1 MIRFLSIFKINSRRL
16 SSFFLPLVRKAQIY
30 VTPEE
35 YASFYLNI
43 LILTSLCFVVL
54 AVALADVILPLLVC
68 VPLQVT
74 PLILLKIFSDKRK
87 ISIEKELPFFLA
99 ISYVLSFRSSSPIEE
114 TFDVI
119 SRSGKTNFPALSL
132 EGGILARNLAYTQG
146 NRLDVVENTLSS
158 TPSGS
163 LSLFVR
169 NYMTTLRTGGKMS
182 SFLLGEVQ
190 RAITSLLSKWSSFV
204 TNASTLLEASFVFLA
219 ILPIGLGILYS
230 SLTLPSQLYFMLTL
244 FSLAATSFF
253 ALFVFELTQPR
264 IGDKKFSIYPMII
277 LLLSLSFFLF
287 LYVEGVINAVELGLF
302 LLISSLV
309 YIFPSYRFFSR
320 ISRGEEEAA
329 SLLHFISEYSK
340 AGSPSFNIL
349 YEALKKEAFS
359 TIRKTL
365 TSFISSLYSGLK
377 PVDAV
382 KRLKDASW
390 LVRYAFLLVAVAF
403 EVGAGYEQAETVSS
417 LFKSIVQA
425 KKTIKSSAIPFVLT
439 GCIVPPISLFAIWF
453 LSGLKGSILSLY
465 GSQFSMTF
473 AVVSVYLSSI
483 ASGIILSKF
492 YSMSLRSMY
501 ALPLTF
507 LSTLLA
513 TIFLGIG

>member
-1 MIRFLSIFKINSRRL
+1 MIRLLSIFKINSGRL
-16 SSFFLPLVRKAQIY
+16 SSFFQPLLLKAQIY

-35 YASFYLNI
+35 YTSFYLNI

-74 PLILLKIFSDKRK
+74 PLILLKIFADKRK
-87 ISIEKELPFFLA
+87 LSVEKELPFFLA
-99 ISYVLSFRSSSPIEE
+99 ISYVLSFRGSSPIEE

-119 SRSGKTNFPALSL
+119 SRSGKTNFPALSF
-132 EGGILARNLAYTQG
+132 EGGILSRNLAYTQG
-146 NRLDVVENTLSS
+146 NRLDVIENTLSR
-158 TPSGS
+158 TPSS
-163 LSLFVR
+163 VLSLFVR
-169 NYMTTLRTGGKMS
+169 NYMTTLRTGGRMS
-182 SFLLGEVQ
+182 SFLLGEVK
-190 RAITSLLSKWSSFV
+190 RAITSLLLKWSSFV
-204 TNASTLLEASFVFLA
+204 TNTSTLLEASFVFLG
-219 ILPIGLGILYS
+219 ILPIGLEILYS
-230 SLTLPSQLYFMLTL
+230 SLTLPSQIYFMLTL
-244 FSLAATSFF
+244 FSLTVTSFF
-253 ALFVFELTQPR
+253 VLFVFELTQPR
-264 IGDKKFSIYPMII
+264 LGDKQYSIYPMII
-277 LLLSLSFFLF
+277 LLLSFSFFLF
-287 LYVEGVINAVELGLF
+287 LYLNSVISTVELGL
-302 LLISSLV
+302 LMLISSLV
-309 YIFPSYRFFSR
+309 YLFPSHRFFSR

-329 SLLHFISEYSK
+329 SLLHLISEYSK
-340 AGSPSFNIL
+340 ACSPSFNL
-349 YEALKKEAFS
+349 LHEALKKEDFI

-365 TSFISSLYSGLK
+365 ISFISSLYSGLK

-382 KRLKDASW
+382 KKLKDASW
-390 LVRYAFLLVAVAF
+390 LVRYAFLLVAVIF

-453 LSGLKGSILSLY
+453 LSGLKGGILPLY
-465 GSQFSMTF
+465 GSQFSITF
-473 AVVSVYLSSI
+473 AVASVYLSSI
-483 ASGIILSKF
+483 TSGIILSKF